1 MDIVRNKKMLKFNI
15 KQELDIDKL
24 NHNLTEFKKV
34 YQDPI
39 IIMSFDTLNS
49 FPKMPDQDY
58 LIEQCKK
65 NHFYS
70 GMVGKYYGSRVFVDP
85 SLNFGDIELR

>member
-1 MDIVRNKKMLKFNI
+1 MEVAMSKFNI
-15 KQELDIDKL
+15 KQGLDLQKL
-24 NHNLTEFKKV
+24 DYNISVFKDTCG
-34 YQDPI
+34 QEPI

-58 LIEQCKK
+58 FIEQSKEK
-65 NHFYS
+65 HYYA
-70 GMVGKYYGSRVFVDP
+70 GMVGMYYGCKVFTDP